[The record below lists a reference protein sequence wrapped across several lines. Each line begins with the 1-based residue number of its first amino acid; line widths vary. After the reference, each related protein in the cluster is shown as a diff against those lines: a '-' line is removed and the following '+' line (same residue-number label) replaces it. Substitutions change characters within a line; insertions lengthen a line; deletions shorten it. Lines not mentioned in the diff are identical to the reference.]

1 MNKYLAI
8 SLKLSPDGPQRKGP
22 LVALILFATVS
33 CVLGRNSGVYKSFA
47 ASHEAIQPGMS
58 IRQVFEAGLADYLIA
73 SGGKNVPGATV
84 PQKEPVSAACRRHIV
99 DVHYG
104 AGFSVSVYCNMNGPS
119 DKQLA
124 PPGLFPTKHDLLD
137 GLDTY
142 SSWVKSM
149 TFRVESPPLRIG
161 GVYDSYNFSM
171 DESGRVANV
180 SSIRMSSN

>member
-1 MNKYLAI
+1 MDAK
-8 SLKLSPDGPQRKGP
+8 RKGP
-22 LVALILFATVS
+22 LIALLLFATGS
-33 CVLGRNSGVYKSFA
+33 CVLGRNSGGYRSFE
-47 ASHEAIQPGMS
+47 ASHDAIQPGMS

-84 PQKEPVSAACRRHIV
+84 PQKEPVSTACRRHIV
-99 DVHYG
+99 DVHHG

-124 PPGLFPTKHDLLD
+124 PPGLFPTKSDLLA

-161 GVYDSYNFSM
+161 GVYDSYNFSI
-171 DESGRVANV
+171 DENGKVTNV
-180 SSIRMSSN
+180 SSIRKSSN